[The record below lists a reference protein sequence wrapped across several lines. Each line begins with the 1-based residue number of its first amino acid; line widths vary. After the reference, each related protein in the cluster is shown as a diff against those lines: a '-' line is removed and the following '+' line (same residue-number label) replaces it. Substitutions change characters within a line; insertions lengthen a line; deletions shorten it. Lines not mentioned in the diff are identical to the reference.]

1 MIKKT
6 LFFYVKKIF
15 LIYFFIFPGKFNLK
29 FLSNLNFKIID
40 FNNFEKNK
48 NLIFK
53 NSFYK
58 LERNSIIYNYEFINF
73 CNKLGGKR
81 GIELAKLGI
90 FKWYEI
96 NRFKSNIFW
105 ETEQIANRI
114 FNLIN
119 NFDFINS
126 ISTKQDEKKLKKILK
141 ININAFSRFLF
152 SKNFSEYSLLEF
164 KVYILTKF
172 ILGDEVT
179 NIKKKF
185 EIIIDNQ
192 IDVFAMHKSYNI
204 FEQAKCIN
212 NIDEIIS
219 ILLNL
224 IKALLKY
231 FILLSLK
238 WKQFWLNTFT
248 KTDH

>member
-1 MIKKT
+1 MVFFQYNLLEMIKKIFLT
-6 LFFYVKKIF
+6 YIKKII
-15 LIYFFIFPGKFNLK
+15 LIYFFIFPGKFKFK

-40 FNNFEKNK
+40 FNNYEKNK

-58 LERNSIIYNYEFINF
+58 LEKNSIIYNYDFINL

-81 GIELAKLGI
+81 GIELAKSGV
-90 FKWYEI
+90 FKCYEI
-96 NRFKSNIFW
+96 NKFKSNIFW

-126 ISTKQDEKKLKKILK
+126 ISTKQDEKNLKKILK
-141 ININAFSRFLF
+141 ININAFNRFLF
-152 SKNFSEYSLLEF
+152 SKNLSEYSLLEF
-164 KVYILTKF
+164 KVYILIKF

-192 IDVFAMHKSYNI
+192 IDSFAMHKSYNI

-212 NIDEIIS
+212 NIR
-219 ILLNL
+219 
-224 IKALLKY
+224 
-231 FILLSLK
+231 
-238 WKQFWLNTFT
+238 
-248 KTDH
+248 